1 MKSLAYLF
9 IPLFC
14 LLSCV
19 NESRTG
25 EVLILTR
32 LDGAAKSR
40 LIHDEN
46 GLERVNEVCCFA
58 YDSRNG
64 LLETTVY
71 QRGNSF
77 SLSLDKNAG
86 HRLYVLANLGDQ
98 CSMAPV
104 RMDGM
109 SDYSCPVPAIREM
122 SRGGLPMCG
131 AIDLERGSDGSEI
144 RLRRLMARLVVNI
157 RTDSEFGGS
166 GAVNAQDIKVL
177 QCPNVFYPFSVG
189 GSSARRAEEVSLTAW
204 DSESLLFSG
213 ADNIELFVPENCQG
227 DLLGSG
233 VSQMEKSLSNPELDA
248 VKGALCTYIEVEAD
262 KNNSGDGVSGN
273 LTYRFFPGNGSAKNF
288 ISNLYSGDLPAFS
301 YVGKNEEGG
310 YSVWAANIWYNET
323 MGKYCMYFCTSSSYI
338 KSALALAVS
347 DVPEGPYTYV
357 DTFLCSGF
365 STSEAE
371 KTNLADVLG
380 PDADTSRYYKYGGYD
395 NTKWP
400 NCIDPAIYTDDDG
413 KIWMVYGSWS
423 GGLFTLEI
431 DPETGLPIHPEAD
444 EESGVDPYFGY
455 HLIGGGHH
463 ACEGPFIFHN
473 EENGYYYLFVSCGSL
488 GTTRKIIS
496 TTVSRSWAPMT
507 CLRSR
512 RPTWRRAASRS
523 LSGRTETPILSTTRD
538 STTGPST
545 MSPACTACT

>member
-1 MKSLAYLF
+1 MRFGMLKKMTAALMAAALTLAGCGGASSGSAASNKELAADAIKKANYGNG
-9 IPLFC
+9 I
-14 LLSCV
+14 SCHDPQIILADGTYYM
-19 NESRTG
+19 TG
-25 EVLILTR
+25 SHMVL
-32 LDGAAKSR
+32 AKSS
-40 LIHDEN
+40 DM
-46 GLERVNEVCCFA
+46 
-58 YDSRNG
+58 
-64 LLETTVY
+64 
-71 QRGNSF
+71 
-77 SLSLDKNAG
+77 NAW
-86 HRLYVLANLGDQ
+86 
-98 CSMAPV
+98 
-104 RMDGM
+104 
-109 SDYSCPVPAIREM
+109 E
-122 SRGGLPMCG
+122 
-131 AIDLERGSDGSEI
+131 
-144 RLRRLMARLVVNI
+144 
-157 RTDSEFGGS
+157 
-166 GAVNAQDIKVL
+166 
-177 QCPNVFYPFSVG
+177 
-189 GSSARRAEEVSLTAW
+189 
-204 DSESLLFSG
+204 
-213 ADNIELFVPENCQG
+213 
-227 DLLGSG
+227 
-233 VSQMEKSLSNPELDA
+233 
-248 VKGALCTYIEVEAD
+248 YIA
-262 KNNSGDGVSGN
+262 
-273 LTYRFFPGNGSAKNF
+273 NGSAKNF

-431 DPETGLPIHPEAD
+431 NPETGLPIHPEAD

-488 GTTRKIIS
+488 TRTGGYQMRLYRSESPTGPFVDASGKTWNNEEDYFNYGLKIMGNYDLPSLETAYMAPGGQSVFVGADGNTYLVYHQRFDNGTEYHEPRVHRLYLTEDDWYVAAPFETGSESSKEGGYTAADLAGGFYILDHELDVSDVIHEGKACTMRDGAVSGEYEGTYEMTDGTDILHLTIGDVTYTGKIIN
-496 TTVSRSWAPMT
+496 MT
-507 CLRSR
+507 DEAGNETLSFMAVGSNNH
-512 RPTWRRAASRS
+512 TLWGVKYLAS
-523 LSGRTETPILSTTRD
+523 
-538 STTGPST
+538 
-545 MSPACTACT
+545 

>member
-1 MKSLAYLF
+1 MRFGMLKKMTAALMAAALTLAGCGGASSGSAASNKELAADAIKKANYGNG
-9 IPLFC
+9 I
-14 LLSCV
+14 SCHDPQIILADGTYYM
-19 NESRTG
+19 TG
-25 EVLILTR
+25 SHMVL
-32 LDGAAKSR
+32 AKSS
-40 LIHDEN
+40 DM
-46 GLERVNEVCCFA
+46 
-58 YDSRNG
+58 
-64 LLETTVY
+64 
-71 QRGNSF
+71 
-77 SLSLDKNAG
+77 NAW
-86 HRLYVLANLGDQ
+86 
-98 CSMAPV
+98 
-104 RMDGM
+104 
-109 SDYSCPVPAIREM
+109 E
-122 SRGGLPMCG
+122 
-131 AIDLERGSDGSEI
+131 
-144 RLRRLMARLVVNI
+144 
-157 RTDSEFGGS
+157 
-166 GAVNAQDIKVL
+166 
-177 QCPNVFYPFSVG
+177 
-189 GSSARRAEEVSLTAW
+189 
-204 DSESLLFSG
+204 
-213 ADNIELFVPENCQG
+213 
-227 DLLGSG
+227 
-233 VSQMEKSLSNPELDA
+233 
-248 VKGALCTYIEVEAD
+248 YIA
-262 KNNSGDGVSGN
+262 
-273 LTYRFFPGNGSAKNF
+273 NGSAKNF

-488 GTTRKIIS
+488 TR
-496 TTVSRSWAPMT
+496 TGGYQMRLYRSESP
-507 CLRSR
+507 
-512 RPTWRRAASRS
+512 
-523 LSGRTETPILSTTRD
+523 
-538 STTGPST
+538 TGPFVDASGKT
-545 MSPACTACT
+545 WNNEEDYFNYGLKIMGNYDLPSLETAYMAPGGQSVFVGADGNTYLVYHQRFDNGTEYHEPRVHRLYLTEDDWYVAAPFETGSETSKEGGYTAADLAGGFYILDHELDVSDVIHEGKACTFKHGAVSGEYEGTYEMTDGTDILHLTIGDVTYTGTIINMTDEAGNETLSFMAVGSNNHTLWGVKYLAS

>member
-1 MKSLAYLF
+1 MKPSCKTKANMKSLAYLF

-46 GLERVNEVCCFA
+46 GLEKVNEVCCFA

-288 ISNLYSGDLPAFS
+288 DLAGGYAYYIDLILSWNGMFVEGNWKVSRENWTDERSLLVSGEADGPYSAKLNLELPPGTIGQKHYLRFSPLSDGTHSAEGWTMSKEGEGLEAEILSNGSSYACIGVSLDENLSIGSTKSILYKTKEGRHLAKVNIVLSPAYFGLDRYEQICSDSDVSAFS
-301 YVGKNEEGG
+301 VRIISSNFPVEQI
-310 YSVWAANIWYNET
+310 SV
-323 MGKYCMYFCTSSSYI
+323 SSSSPELI
-338 KSALALAVS
+338 LLSHDRPGGIVRARWASANSGNTRRSASLIFSGLGRSVS
-347 DVPEGPYTYV
+347 CRVHQLSP
-357 DTFLCSGF
+357 SSF
-365 STSEAE
+365 S
-371 KTNLADVLG
+371 
-380 PDADTSRYYKYGGYD
+380 
-395 NTKWP
+395 
-400 NCIDPAIYTDDDG
+400 ID
-413 KIWMVYGSWS
+413 
-423 GGLFTLEI
+423 
-431 DPETGLPIHPEAD
+431 D
-444 EESGVDPYFGY
+444 EEDAG
-455 HLIGGGHH
+455 
-463 ACEGPFIFHN
+463 EGEQTF
-473 EENGYYYLFVSCGSL
+473 
-488 GTTRKIIS
+488 
-496 TTVSRSWAPMT
+496 
-507 CLRSR
+507 
-512 RPTWRRAASRS
+512 
-523 LSGRTETPILSTTRD
+523 
-538 STTGPST
+538 
-545 MSPACTACT
+545 